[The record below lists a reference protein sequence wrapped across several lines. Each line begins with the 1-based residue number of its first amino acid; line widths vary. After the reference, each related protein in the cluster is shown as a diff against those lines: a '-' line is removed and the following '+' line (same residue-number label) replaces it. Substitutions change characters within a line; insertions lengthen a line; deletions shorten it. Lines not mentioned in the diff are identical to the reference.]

1 LLESAVLLA
10 VSIFASTKQRYQLD
24 CISSA
29 CLLFIFFLFVSVF
42 FLTQAALLLGQ
53 GFLEQDEACP
63 YWPLRSTVEEATV
76 RATPLGDADM
86 FATADSLATL
96 ELEFSGI
103 GLCTLWPD
111 KVSIEPGKKSKYY
124 KLNDTLHLRLEAA
137 DGQRLYSVSM
147 VDVVADE
154 QSITLL
160 SRHIFTGDILESYVF
175 YMFIDKDQAIMSVFL
190 LFVLIVFVCHCD
202 CF

>member
-1 LLESAVLLA
+1 MLESAVLLA

-29 CLLFIFFLFVSVF
+29 CLLFFFFLFVSVF

-86 FATADSLATL
+86 SAAAESLATL

-111 KVSIEPGKKSKYY
+111 VVSIEPGKKSKHY
-124 KLNDTLHLRLEAA
+124 KLNDTLHLRLEAP

-147 VDVVADE
+147 VDVVAED

-160 SRHIFTGDILESYVF
+160 SRHIFMGHVRESCLF
-175 YMFIDKDQAIMSVFL
+175 YTFIEKEQAIICVYL
-190 LFVLIVFVCHCD
+190 
-202 CF
+202 

>member
-1 LLESAVLLA
+1 MG
-10 VSIFASTKQRYQLD
+10 QR
-24 CISSA
+24 
-29 CLLFIFFLFVSVF
+29 
-42 FLTQAALLLGQ
+42 
-53 GFLEQDEACP
+53 FLERDETCP
-63 YWPLRSTVEEATV
+63 YWPLRSTVEDATV
-76 RATPLGDADM
+76 RATPSGDADM
-86 FATADSLATL
+86 SATAESLATL

-111 KVSIEPGKKSKYY
+111 NVSIEPGKKSKHY
-124 KLNDTLHLRLEAA
+124 KLNDTLHLRLEAP

-147 VDVVADE
+147 VDVVAEE

-160 SRHIFTGDILESYVF
+160 SRHIFTGDIRESYVF